1 MLAGLG
7 SGGLPGWKLWA
18 GFGVGNRFATLY
30 LEMKKQIGNRSCD
43 DKDGVDPNEEHFN
56 EAWALGVLQLG

>member
-1 MLAGLG
+1 
-7 SGGLPGWKLWA
+7 
-18 GFGVGNRFATLY
+18 VGNRFATLY
-30 LEMKKQIGNRSCD
+30 LELKKQIGNRSCD